1 MRIYSPM
8 STWIDMSHNQVVTAN
23 TTVPLSF
30 LISVP
35 KALRVLLV
43 HKIRDTRLQLF
54 LVRWAC
60 GFFCVLGL
68 GIWAFNLW
76 PMFLAGIVFALGI
89 CFCASLLWLGVGD
102 LLLKFTLEDGSF
114 FKVATGC
121 RALDICEDR
130 EPSLPQPRDSVCGSG
145 EGRVSRFGRLA
156 KKRFRLPSGRRF
168 PSRPRTSAGLSDRRT
183 GR

>member
-1 MRIYSPM
+1 M
-8 STWIDMSHNQVVTAN
+8 STWIDISHKQVVTAYG
-23 TTVPLSF
+23 TVPLSF

-43 HKIRDTRLQLF
+43 HKIRDARFQLF

-60 GFFCVLGL
+60 AFFCVLGL

-76 PMFLAGIVFALGI
+76 PMFLAVTVFALGI
-89 CFCASLLWLGVGD
+89 CCCGSLLWLGVGD
-102 LLLKFTLEDGSF
+102 ILLKFTLEDGSF

-121 RALDICEDR
+121 HALDIFEDR
-130 EPSLPQPRDSVCGSG
+130 EPSLPQPRDSVCGFG
-145 EGRVSRFGRLA
+145 EGGVSRFGRLST
-156 KKRFRLPSGRRF
+156 KRFCLPSGRRF
-168 PSRPRTSAGLSDRRT
+168 PSRPRTNPGLSDRRK